1 MNKNSV
7 CCTPYFRNHTSYD
20 FHLWYTYV
28 KWWYLKV
35 LSSFFQNFGFS
46 GCQCSKG
53 AKNGSKWQLILLPFI
68 SQEPYIILLWFSVHM
83 CEMVTCPV
91 PFFIFPKVCF
101 SGEQGKKKGKKG
113 LKITRKSVSLCISGT
128 APHMIVVFGAHG
140 VKWWY
145 LQHFLSLFWNLIFQG
160 FFFFFFWGKEVKRV
174 KNDP

>member
-35 LSSFFQNFGFS
+35 FSSFFQNFGFS

-53 AKNGSKWQLILLPFI
+53 AKNGSKWQLILSPFI

-113 LKITRKSVSLCISGT
+113 LKITKKSVSLCISGT
-128 APHMIVVFGAHG
+128 APHDCGFWCTRCKMMISPT
-140 VKWWY
+140 
-145 LQHFLSLFWNLIFQG
+145 LSHFFEIW
-160 FFFFFFWGKEVKRV
+160 FFRVFFFFWEGELKG
-174 KNDP
+174 